1 MSKYNIIVLPMVL
14 AGAVGADAAQPW
26 SLDSCI
32 NYAIEHNINIK
43 SRALEV
49 ADAELSVTEA
59 KDGFLPTLQAGANQ
73 SFDFG
78 RGLTSDNT
86 YANRNTSSFGWNV
99 GLSLPLF
106 QGLQNVRRLAY
117 SKANLR
123 AMVEQS
129 EAAKDDVT
137 LNVISQYL
145 QVLYTAELHTVA
157 LEQQH
162 ISEVELE
169 RRKVL
174 LEAGKIAEL
183 DLTQAE
189 SQLAQ
194 DKVTAI
200 TTANDHTLAL
210 VDLAQLL
217 ELPTAEG
224 FEVQPLSDEHLG
236 LMSAD
241 EVYRQA
247 LESNHSIL
255 AARLREQAADKNVT
269 LAKSGWLPTL
279 SLSAGIGSSYYH
291 LSGARNMPFHRQMRD
306 NFSKSIGLSL
316 SIPIFDRFSTRN
328 SVRRAKIQRLNAQ
341 LQRENVELTMY
352 KTIQQAYY
360 QAVAAEKK
368 LVASE
373 VASNSTLAA
382 LNAMQEKYNYG
393 KANSTEFE
401 QAKTDYI
408 RSRSEALQAKYEH
421 LLRLRILHF
430 YARQ

>member
-1 MSKYNIIVLPMVL
+1 MNKYSRHIAVL
-14 AGAVGADAAQPW
+14 ALICGGAAQAAEPW

-32 NYAIEHNINIK
+32 NYAIEHNINVK
-43 SRALEV
+43 SRALDV
-49 ADAELSVTEA
+49 ASGELGVTEA

-123 AMVEQS
+123 ALVEQS

-145 QVLYTAELHTVA
+145 QVLYTDELHQVA
-157 LEQQH
+157 LEQEH
-162 ISEVELE
+162 ISQVEYD

-217 ELPTAEG
+217 ELSSVEG
-224 FEVQPLSDEHLG
+224 FSIQPLADEQLG
-236 LMSAD
+236 LLTAD

-247 LESNHSIL
+247 LQTNHSVL
-255 AARLREQAADKNVT
+255 AARLNEDAADKNIS

-279 SLSAGIGSSYYH
+279 SFTAGLGSSYYH
-291 LSGARNMPFHRQMRD
+291 LAGFESAPFHRQMRD
-306 NFSKSIGLSL
+306 NFSKSIGFSL

-328 SVRRAKIQRLNAQ
+328 SVRRAKIQKLNAQ

-360 QAVAAEKK
+360 QAVAAEKR
-368 LVASE
+368 LSASE
-373 VASNSTLAA
+373 TACAATKAA
-382 LNAMQEKYNYG
+382 LDAMQEKYNYG
-393 KANSTEFE
+393 KANATEFE

-408 RSRSEALQAKYEH
+408 RTCSEALQAKYEH

-430 YARQ
+430 YAQR

>member
-1 MSKYNIIVLPMVL
+1 MNRYSKFIAAAALMGCGVVQ
-14 AGAVGADAAQPW
+14 AAQPW

-32 NYAIEHNINIK
+32 NYAIEHNINVK
-43 SRALEV
+43 TRALEV
-49 ADAELSVTEA
+49 TSGELSVTEA

-99 GLSLPLF
+99 NLSLPLF

-123 AMVEQS
+123 ALVEQS

-145 QVLYTAELHTVA
+145 QVLYTSELHQVA
-157 LEQQH
+157 LEQEH
-162 ISEVELE
+162 ISQVEYE

-217 ELPTAEG
+217 ELPTVEG
-224 FEVQPLSDEHLG
+224 FDIQPLTDENLG

-247 LESNHSIL
+247 LQTNHSVL
-255 AARLREQAADKNVT
+255 AARLNEQAADKNIS

-279 SLSAGIGSSYYH
+279 SFSAGLGSSYYH
-291 LSGARNMPFHRQMRD
+291 LSGYESAPFHRQMRD
-306 NFSKSIGLSL
+306 NFSKSVGFSL

-328 SVRRAKIQRLNAQ
+328 SVRRAKIQKLNAQ

-360 QAVAAEKK
+360 QAVAAEKRMA
-368 LVASE
+368 ASE
-373 VASNSTLAA
+373 TACAA
-382 LNAMQEKYNYG
+382 TKSALEATQEKYNYG

-408 RSRSEALQAKYEH
+408 RACSEALQAKYEH

-430 YARQ
+430 YGRR

>member
-1 MSKYNIIVLPMVL
+1 MGKFNNILAVL
-14 AGAVGADAAQPW
+14 ALSGVSVAQAAEPW

-32 NYAIEHNINIK
+32 NYAIEHNINVK

-49 ADAELSVTEA
+49 TSGELGVTEA
-59 KDGFLPTLQAGANQ
+59 KDGFLPTVQAGANQ

-78 RGLTSDNT
+78 RGLTSNNT

-117 SKANLR
+117 SKANLK
-123 AMVEQS
+123 ALVEQS

-145 QVLYTAELHTVA
+145 QVLYTGELHQVA

-162 ISEVELE
+162 ISEVEYD

-217 ELPTAEG
+217 ELPTVDG
-224 FEVQPLSDEHLG
+224 FEIQPLADEQLG
-236 LMSAD
+236 LLSAD
-241 EVYRQA
+241 DVYRQA
-247 LESNHSIL
+247 LQSNHSIL
-255 AARLREQAADKNVT
+255 AARLSEQAADKNIL

-279 SLSAGIGSSYYH
+279 SFSAGIGSSYYH
-291 LSGARNMPFHRQMRD
+291 LLGYENAPFHRQMRD

-341 LQRENVELTMY
+341 LQRENMELTMY

-360 QAVAAEKK
+360 QALAAEKR
-368 LVASE
+368 LSASE
-373 VASNSTLAA
+373 TACAA
-382 LNAMQEKYNYG
+382 TKSALDAMQEKYNYG
-393 KANSTEFE
+393 KANATEFE

-408 RSRSEALQAKYEH
+408 RTCSEALQAKYEH
-421 LLRLRILHF
+421 MLRLRILHF
-430 YARQ
+430 YARR

>member
-1 MSKYNIIVLPMVL
+1 MEY
-14 AGAVGADAAQPW
+14 
-26 SLDSCI
+26 
-32 NYAIEHNINIK
+32 
-43 SRALEV
+43 
-49 ADAELSVTEA
+49 
-59 KDGFLPTLQAGANQ
+59 
-73 SFDFG
+73 
-78 RGLTSDNT
+78 
-86 YANRNTSSFGWNV
+86 
-99 GLSLPLF
+99 
-106 QGLQNVRRLAY
+106 
-117 SKANLR
+117 
-123 AMVEQS
+123 
-129 EAAKDDVT
+129 
-137 LNVISQYL
+137 
-145 QVLYTAELHTVA
+145 
-157 LEQQH
+157 
-162 ISEVELE
+162 E

-217 ELPTAEG
+217 ELPTVEG
-224 FEVQPLSDEHLG
+224 FDIQPLTDENLG

-247 LESNHSIL
+247 LQTNHSVL
-255 AARLREQAADKNVT
+255 AARLNEQAADKNIS

-279 SLSAGIGSSYYH
+279 SFSAGLGSSYYH
-291 LSGARNMPFHRQMRD
+291 LSGYESAPFHRQMRD
-306 NFSKSIGLSL
+306 NFSKSVGFSL

-328 SVRRAKIQRLNAQ
+328 SVRRAKIQKLNAQ

-360 QAVAAEKK
+360 QAVAAEKRMA
-368 LVASE
+368 ASE
-373 VASNSTLAA
+373 TACAA
-382 LNAMQEKYNYG
+382 TKSALEAMQEKYNYG

-408 RSRSEALQAKYEH
+408 RACSEALQAKYEH

-430 YARQ
+430 YGRR